1 MNNSEHAAMRLI
13 SIKEVIH
20 KTSLARS
27 TIYKYL
33 SLGEFPKSVSLGT
46 NKVAWL
52 ESEIDEWIESKV
64 VSREILP
71 D

>member
-1 MNNSEHAAMRLI
+1 MRFI
-13 SIKEVIH
+13 SMKEVMH

-33 SLGEFPKSVSLGT
+33 AEGGFPKSASLGA

-52 ESEIDEWIESKV
+52 ESDIEEWMEEKLAQ
-64 VSREILP
+64 R
-71 D
+71 

>member
-1 MNNSEHAAMRLI
+1 MRLI
-13 SIKEVIH
+13 SIKDVMH

-33 SLGEFPKSVSLGT
+33 AEGGFPKSASLGA

-52 ESEIDEWIESKV
+52 ESEINEWIEEKLAQ
-64 VSREILP
+64 R
-71 D
+71 

>member
-1 MNNSEHAAMRLI
+1 MRLI
-13 SIKEVIH
+13 SIKEVMH

-33 SLGEFPKSVSLGT
+33 QQDTFPRSASLGA

-52 ESEIDEWIESKV
+52 ESEVDEWI
-64 VSREILP
+64 RERLAQR
-71 D
+71 

>member
-1 MNNSEHAAMRLI
+1 MRLI
-13 SIKEVIH
+13 SIKDVTH

-33 SLGEFPKSVSLGT
+33 QQDAFPRPASLGA

-52 ESEIDEWIESKV
+52 ESEVDEWIKE
-64 VSREILP
+64 RLAQR
-71 D
+71 

>member
-1 MNNSEHAAMRLI
+1 MRLI
-13 SIKEVIH
+13 SMKEVMH

-33 SLGEFPKSVSLGT
+33 AEGVFPKSVSLGA

-52 ESEIDEWIESKV
+52 ESEINEWIEEKLAQ
-64 VSREILP
+64 R
-71 D
+71 

>member
-1 MNNSEHAAMRLI
+1 MRFI
-13 SIKEVIH
+13 SMKEVMH

-33 SLGEFPKSVSLGT
+33 AEGGFPKSASLGA

-52 ESEIDEWIESKV
+52 ESDIEEWMKEKLAQ
-64 VSREILP
+64 R
-71 D
+71 